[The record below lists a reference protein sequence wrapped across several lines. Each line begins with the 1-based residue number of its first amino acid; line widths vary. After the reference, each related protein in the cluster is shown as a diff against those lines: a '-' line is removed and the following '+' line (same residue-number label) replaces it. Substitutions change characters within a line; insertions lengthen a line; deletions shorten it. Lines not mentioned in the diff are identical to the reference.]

1 MKAIQ
6 EDSSKRNE
14 AGDNW
19 LLAKR
24 PLNSFKCA
32 SCEANL
38 DHLNSNQE
46 YLPWNK
52 YPARDDKS
60 YRMGSGFS
68 HMLQMMSSELVKN
81 YDKKEFSSDIE
92 DSKRKKRSFSG
103 IRNKVRSGR
112 IALPKVRINKKPINL
127 IDDMPHYSDDENNF
141 SDHYETKQVVLNPTS
156 PKIMKVVKKKKQSKI

>member
-38 DHLNSNQE
+38 EHLNSNQE

-60 YRMGSGFS
+60 Y
-68 HMLQMMSSELVKN
+68 
-81 YDKKEFSSDIE
+81 
-92 DSKRKKRSFSG
+92 
-103 IRNKVRSGR
+103 
-112 IALPKVRINKKPINL
+112 
-127 IDDMPHYSDDENNF
+127 
-141 SDHYETKQVVLNPTS
+141 
-156 PKIMKVVKKKKQSKI
+156 